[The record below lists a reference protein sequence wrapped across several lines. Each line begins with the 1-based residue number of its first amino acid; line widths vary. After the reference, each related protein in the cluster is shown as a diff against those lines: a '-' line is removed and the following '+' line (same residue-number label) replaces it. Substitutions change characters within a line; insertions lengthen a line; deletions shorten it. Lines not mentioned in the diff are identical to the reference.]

1 MRLRART
8 EGSVSPLA
16 GTGPALQCLSVD
28 RPDMGWKLGAP
39 IRGGVDCKPGASRAW
54 PWTSL
59 NWAPLSGVAVDCELG
74 APLGVAVDFT
84 ELGAPLGRGRGLH

>member
-1 MRLRART
+1 
-8 EGSVSPLA
+8 
-16 GTGPALQCLSVD
+16 
-28 RPDMGWKLGAP
+28 MGCELGAP

-74 APLGVAVDFT
+74 TPLGVAVDFTELGAPLGVAVDFT
-84 ELGAPLGRGRGLH
+84 ELGAPLGVAADCTELGAPLGRGRGLH